1 MNEVAIDNKIIVTT
15 KMGIVLNLK
24 AKIDILIMFKDCF

>member
-1 MNEVAIDNKIIVTT
+1 MNEVAIDNKIIVT